1 MLQGSMV
8 AIVTPFKDGK
18 IDETRFRELIEF
30 HITEGISAIVPCGTT
45 GESATLTHEEH
56 DKVVKIAVEC
66 VAGRV
71 PVVAGTGSNSTQ
83 EAVDLTKHAQNSGAD
98 AALLITPYY
107 NKPTQQ
113 GLYEYFKSV
122 ADAVDIPIILYNVP
136 GRTAVNLLPQTVAR
150 LAEIENIKAIKEA
163 SGSIAQVSEILN
175 LCGSKITVLSGDDAL
190 TFPIMAIGGMGVISV
205 AANIVPSRM
214 AAMVNACLDGSWE
227 QARNLHLSLFPL
239 FQSMFFETNPIPVK
253 TALAMMGKIEEEFR
267 SPLCPISAANR
278 EKLSEVLKMYK
289 II

>member
-18 IDETRFRELIEF
+18 IDEIKFKELIEF
-30 HITEGISAIVPCGTT
+30 QISQGISAIVPCGTT
-45 GESATLTHEEH
+45 GESATLTHDEH
-56 DKVVKIAVEC
+56 DQVVRIVVEC

-71 PVVAGTGSNSTQ
+71 PVIAGTGSNSTR
-83 EAVDLTKHAQNSGAD
+83 EAISLTKHAQDAGAD

-113 GLYEYFKSV
+113 GLYEYFRAV
-122 ADAVDIPIILYNVP
+122 ADAVDIPIVLYNVP
-136 GRTAVNLLPQTVAR
+136 GRTAINLLPQTVAR
-150 LAEIENIKAIKEA
+150 LAEIENIQAIKEA

-175 LCGSKITVLSGDDAL
+175 LCGSKISVLSGDDAL
-190 TFPIMAIGGMGVISV
+190 TFPIMAVGGIGVISV
-205 AANIVPSRM
+205 TANIVPSSM
-214 AAMVNACLDGSWE
+214 AEMVKACLDGEWE
-227 QARNLHLSLFPL
+227 QARTLHLNLFSLFKA
-239 FQSMFFETNPIPVK
+239 MFFETNPIPVK

-267 SPLCPISAANR
+267 SPLCQIGAENK
-278 EKLSEVLKMYK
+278 EKLAAVLKKYK